1 MAYTDNTILT
11 KGKYKFT
18 KLCRVPPQYLI
29 DLFNHGDKADPE
41 LYEYVKENSIQIL
54 LRLNGKIKTPKLVIC
69 QKITFPTQKDAKKEL
84 KRISE
89 TKSKIKPQ
97 REYECEKCGGWHL
110 TSETIEEFKEKV
122 EQFK

>member
-1 MAYTDNTILT
+1 MYTDNTILT

-29 DLFNHGDKADPE
+29 DVFNHGDKSDPE
-41 LYEYVKENSIQIL
+41 LYDYIKENSIQIL
-54 LRLNGKIKTPKLVIC
+54 LRLNGQVKTPKFITC

-84 KRISE
+84 RRIAE

-97 REYECEKCGGWHL
+97 REYECMKCGGWHL
-110 TSETIEEFKEKV
+110 TS
-122 EQFK
+122 

>member
-1 MAYTDNTILT
+1 MAYTDNTIIT

-29 DLFNHGDKADPE
+29 DLFNHGDKTDPE
-41 LYEYVKENSIQIL
+41 LYDYVKENAVQIL
-54 LRLNGKIKTPKLVIC
+54 LRLNGQLRTPKFITC

-84 KRISE
+84 RRIAE
-89 TKSKIKPQ
+89 TKSKTKPQ
-97 REYECEKCGGWHL
+97 REYECVKCGGWHL
-110 TSETIEEFKEKV
+110 TSKTVEEFKEKQ

>member
-29 DLFNHGDKADPE
+29 DLFNHGDKRDPE
-41 LYEYVKENSIQIL
+41 LYDYVKENSLKIL
-54 LRLNGKIKTPKLVIC
+54 LRLNGEMETPKFIKC
-69 QKITFPTQKDAKKEL
+69 QKIAFPTEKDAKKEIR
-84 KRISE
+84 RISE
-89 TKSKIKPQ
+89 TKSKLKPQ
-97 REYECEKCGGWHL
+97 RAYQCEKCGGYHL
-110 TSETIEEFKEKV
+110 TSKSVEEFNQTV